1 MGRFH
6 VTAVRVRSHPQITN
20 KKRRRRDINSHNN
33 MKQIWLLVIK
43 NLNKNEVMDLFF
55 NGLEYETVRGEV
67 HIQYDRK
74 KYLMEDLK
82 DAKAMASKKI
92 AYEIGKVK
100 TIPIC

>member
-1 MGRFH
+1 
-6 VTAVRVRSHPQITN
+6 
-20 KKRRRRDINSHNN
+20 

-43 NLNKNEVMDLFF
+43 NLSKNEVMDLFF
-55 NGLEYETVRGEV
+55 DGLEYETVKGEV

-82 DAKAMASKKI
+82 DAKARALKKI
-92 AYEIGKVK
+92 AYEIDKVK

>member
-1 MGRFH
+1 M
-6 VTAVRVRSHPQITN
+6 N
-20 KKRRRRDINSHNN
+20 
-33 MKQIWLLVIK
+33 
-43 NLNKNEVMDLFF
+43 LFF
-55 NGLEYETVRGEV
+55 SGLEYETVRGEV

-92 AYEIGKVK
+92 VYEIDKVK

>member
-1 MGRFH
+1 
-6 VTAVRVRSHPQITN
+6 
-20 KKRRRRDINSHNN
+20 

-67 HIQYDRK
+67 P
-74 KYLMEDLK
+74 
-82 DAKAMASKKI
+82 MASKKI
-92 AYEIGKVK
+92 AYEIDKVK